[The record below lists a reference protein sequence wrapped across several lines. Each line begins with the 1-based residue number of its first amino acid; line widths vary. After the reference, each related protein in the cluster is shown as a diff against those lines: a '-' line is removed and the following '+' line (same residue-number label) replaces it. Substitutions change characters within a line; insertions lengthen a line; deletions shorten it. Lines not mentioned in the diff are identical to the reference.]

1 MKAGDPLKNFLAVVA
16 VVATCLLLA
25 GCEKCS
31 AQLLDRP
38 VPVGIKWN
46 AACAMQAAQNYS
58 ACRQNGGGNWRC
70 ATMAGFDYW
79 ACSGSNFESASR
91 ARSVG
96 RLRATMTGFRLRAQ
110 R

>member
-1 MKAGDPLKNFLAVVA
+1 MKNLLIIVA
-16 VVATCLLLA
+16 VLLLFA

-31 AQLLDRP
+31 AQLFDRP
-38 VPVGIKWN
+38 VPVGLKWN
-46 AACAMQAAQNYS
+46 SACAVQAAQNYS

-91 ARSVG
+91 RSVG
-96 RLRATMTGFRLRAQ
+96 CLRATATGFRLRSQ